1 MMAFLTSDANIVF
14 LSALI
19 MVLVIAA
26 TEGLSLLFG
35 LGFSQVLDSWIP
47 NIDVLDASADLPH
60 AGVLD
65 TPTAF
70 DAAGHGGSIFTKLI
84 GWIRVGKVPVLMV
97 LVVFLCLF
105 GVCGIGLQLL
115 AGSLLGVYP
124 PALIA
129 VPLALIL
136 SMPLTRISGKGLS
149 KILPSDES
157 SAITD
162 ESFIGRTAI
171 VVLGTAKAG
180 TSVQAKVRDEYGQ
193 HHYVLVELDQGEG
206 DIPTGGQVILVKKI
220 GARFL
225 CIKDKTD

>member
-1 MMAFLTSDANIVF
+1 
-14 LSALI
+14 
-19 MVLVIAA
+19 
-26 TEGLSLLFG
+26 
-35 LGFSQVLDSWIP
+35 
-47 NIDVLDASADLPH
+47 
-60 AGVLD
+60 
-65 TPTAF
+65 
-70 DAAGHGGSIFTKLI
+70 
-84 GWIRVGKVPVLMV
+84 MV

-129 VPLALIL
+129 IPLALIF

-180 TSVQAKVRDEYGQ
+180 TSVQAKVRDEDGQ

-220 GARFL
+220 GAQFL